1 MKKNGKHTKSLNC
14 RYCSEE
20 VLHVGDEAVK
30 VTCSRCV
37 NKSLSTGI
45 EILDDDEDEE
55 STNEFTRND

>member
-37 NKSLSTGI
+37 NRSLSTGI
-45 EILDDDEDEE
+45 EILDDDEE